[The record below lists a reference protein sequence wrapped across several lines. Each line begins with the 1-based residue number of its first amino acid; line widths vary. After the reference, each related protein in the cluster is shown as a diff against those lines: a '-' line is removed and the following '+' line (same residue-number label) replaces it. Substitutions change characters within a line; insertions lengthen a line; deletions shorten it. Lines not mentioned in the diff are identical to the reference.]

1 MGGGL
6 GRHSNHRAMLGA
18 SHMFVPS
25 REKSFCG
32 KNKQHL
38 CANASITDASS
49 SPEQQCARR
58 LSVRGVQAFDAR
70 VRHAC
75 STRVYLN

>member
-25 REKSFCG
+25 REKSFLW
-32 KNKQHL
+32 K
-38 CANASITDASS
+38 
-49 SPEQQCARR
+49 EQAA
-58 LSVRGVQAFDAR
+58 SVR
-70 VRHAC
+70 
-75 STRVYLN
+75 